1 MKWLT
6 KEVAYAFS
14 LLSYLG
20 IVMIG
25 NILVCIGIYKLIEK
39 YYKESTFLFIIFILL
54 GVASGFFSIYKL
66 IMKK

>member
-54 GVASGFFSIYKL
+54 GVASGFVSIYKL

>member
-25 NILVCIGIYKLIEK
+25 NILVCIGIYKVIEK
-39 YYKESTFLFIIFILL
+39 YYKKSTILFIIFVLL
-54 GVASGFFSIYKL
+54 GIASGFLNIYKL

>member
-6 KEVAYAFS
+6 KEVVYAFS
-14 LLSYLG
+14 LLSYFG

>member
-25 NILVCIGIYKLIEK
+25 NILVCIGIYKVIEK
-39 YYKESTFLFIIFILL
+39 YYKKSTILFIIFVLL
-54 GVASGFFSIYKL
+54 GVASGFLNIYKL